1 MSTSKRQI
9 VFPKEWL
16 LARFTARFSLFAPF
30 VAFALLIFLDQSGL
44 AEVGWQRIG
53 GLALAVC
60 VVFLPVLGLVS
71 GIVAL
76 VTVKHYSRIRYGRAT
91 SCMAV
96 AGTVLCGIYILF
108 IAFIVWAASQ
118 I

>member
-60 VVFLPVLGLVS
+60 IVFLPVLGLVS

-108 IAFIVWAASQ
+108 IAFIVWAVSQ